1 MSQPWRFIVFVC
13 LLLWMIHL
21 AYSLFRHY
29 SWYIYIYRLWHS
41 PLHHCFSEIV
51 GRTRLVY
58 FSLRD
63 YHRFSSS
70 STTTSSSIILLII
83 TIIIVVDIVHK
94 HSIYSRACVD
104 FVFVCKKNFDRVVFV
119 FLRLWL
125 LSLSLFG
132 TILREEK
139 DKQTKN
145 KRLLSVLFVS
155 YCIIFFYLF
164 IENNKKKPNTH
175 TNHVDYSISI

>member
-1 MSQPWRFIVFVC
+1 MKVYCVC
-13 LLLWMIHL
+13 LFVVMNDSFGLFLVSTLLVI
-21 AYSLFRHY
+21 
-29 SWYIYIYRLWHS
+29 YIYIS
-41 PLHHCFSEIV
+41 V
-51 GRTRLVY
+51 VT
-58 FSLRD
+58 
-63 YHRFSSS
+63 FSSASLFFRDCRTNTFGIFLSQRLS
-70 STTTSSSIILLII
+70 SFFVVFNDYFFFYHLVDHHHHHRRRYSSQTFHIFAR
-83 TIIIVVDIVHK
+83 VCWFCF
-94 HSIYSRACVD
+94 CVQ
-104 FVFVCKKNFDRVVFV
+104 KKRNFDRVVFV